1 MTQFQYDQE
10 LFSVLILEWIVVD
23 LSIILALCVQY
34 EKFHLALDEAESTCI
49 QLLMSANCS
58 SKYTANFGIYT
69 DHLMISNTAHRN
81 GMFFQLPH
89 YWVHNGLSVKPH
101 LRYDKIDQVVFP
113 ILIMAWIIMEAAVI
127 LALCVQCEKFYMAVE
142 EAEST
147 CIQLV
152 MRTKCSSKNIY
163 FKFCK
168 FPFHTF
174 LKGA

>member
-1 MTQFQYDQE
+1 MISPKKIKFQYDHE

-34 EKFHLALDEAESTCI
+34 EKFNLALDEAESTCI

-58 SKYTANFGIYT
+58 THKCEA
-69 DHLMISNTAHRN
+69 
-81 GMFFQLPH
+81 
-89 YWVHNGLSVKPH
+89 

-113 ILIMAWIIMEAAVI
+113 ILIMAWIMMEAAVI
-127 LALCVQCEKFYMAVE
+127 LTLCAQCEKFYMAVE

-152 MRTKCSSKNIY
+152 MRTKRSSKNTY

-174 LKGA
+174 FKGGLISSP